1 MSKRDYY
8 EVLGVERGAD
18 AETIKKAFRKK
29 AGEFHPDRHPNLKG
43 AEHKAMEDRF
53 KEVGEAYAVLSD
65 PEKRARY
72 DRFGHQEGGF
82 GGGNPFEGGGFE
94 GFGDAFG
101 DLFEGFFGG
110 GGARQRRGQDLKAEL
125 GLKFEEAVFGK
136 ETEMV
141 IPSLRSCESCHGSG
155 AKPGTQPVTCRTCA
169 GRGQVR
175 VSQGFF
181 QMAAPCPDCRGRGT
195 QIKDPCAEC
204 RGEGRV
210 RQRRTVKVSV
220 PAGVED
226 GMQVRLRNEG
236 EAGPQGQPA
245 GDLYVVL
252 RVRAHEHFERVE
264 DDLAVELPISFS
276 QAALGAEVEVTLL
289 EGGSAELKVPAGT
302 QPGKV
307 LRVRGKGVPKLQREG
322 RGDLLVNITIAVPHK
337 LSARQKELLEELAKE
352 SGEAPKAGKKGVLDK
367 AKKLFGQD

>member
-18 AETIKKAFRKK
+18 AESIKKAFRKK
-29 AGEFHPDRHPNLKG
+29 AGEFHPDRHPGLHG

-65 PEKRARY
+65 GQKRAAY

-82 GGGNPFEGGGFE
+82 GGGGGNPFEGT

-110 GGARQRRGQDLKAEL
+110 GGRPRRGQDLKAEL
-125 GLKFEEAVFGK
+125 ELKFEEAVFGK
-136 ETEMV
+136 ETEMT
-141 IPSLRSCESCHGSG
+141 IPSLRACGTCDGSG
-155 AKPGTQPVTCRTCA
+155 AKPGSKPVTCRTCG

-175 VSQGFF
+175 VNQGIF
-181 QMAAPCPDCRGRGT
+181 QMAAPCPDCRGRGV
-195 QIKDPCAEC
+195 QIKDACSEC
-204 RGEGRV
+204 HGEGRV

-226 GMQVRLRNEG
+226 GMQVRLRGEG
-236 EAGPQGQPA
+236 EAGPQGLPA
-245 GDLYVVL
+245 GDLYVVI
-252 RVRAHEHFERVE
+252 RVRAHQHFEREE
-264 DDLAVELPISFS
+264 DDLHVELPISFA
-276 QAALGAEVEVTLL
+276 QAALGADLEVELL
-289 EGGSAELKVPAGT
+289 EGGHAELKVHPGT
-302 QPGKV
+302 QPGKI

-322 RGDLLVNITIAVPHK
+322 RGDLQVHISVEVPAK
-337 LSARQKELLEELAKE
+337 LSDRQRHLLEEFAKE
-352 SGEAPKAGKKGVLDK
+352 SGEHVKVKKGVLDK

>member
-8 EVLGVERGAD
+8 DVLGVERTAD
-18 AETIKKAFRKK
+18 TEAIKKAFRKK
-29 AGEFHPDRHPNLKG
+29 AGEFHPDRHPGLHG

-65 PEKRARY
+65 SEKRARY
-72 DRFGHQEGGF
+72 DRFGHQEG

-94 GFGDAFG
+94 GFGDVFG
-101 DLFEGFFGG
+101 DLFEGFFGGG

-125 GLKFEEAVFGK
+125 AIKFEEAVFG
-136 ETEMV
+136 TEAEMS
-141 IPSLRSCESCHGSG
+141 IPSLRSCDTCAGSG
-155 AKPGTQPVTCRTCA
+155 AKAGTKPVTCRTCA

-175 VSQGFF
+175 VNQGFF
-181 QMAAPCPDCRGRGT
+181 QMAAPCPDCRGRGV
-195 QIKDPCAEC
+195 QIKEPCPDC
-204 RGEGRV
+204 RGEGRI
-210 RQRRTVKVSV
+210 RQTRVVKVVV

-226 GMQVRLRNEG
+226 GMQVRLRGEG
-236 EAGPQGQPA
+236 EGGPQGTPA

-252 RVRAHEHFERVE
+252 RVRAHEHFEREE
-264 DDLAVELPISFS
+264 DDLHVDFPVSFS
-276 QAALGAEVEVTLL
+276 QAALGAEVEVPLL
-289 EGGSAELKVPAGT
+289 DQDEHADLKVPAGT

-322 RGDLLVNITIAVPHK
+322 RGDLLVHINVEVPQK
-337 LSARQKELLEELAKE
+337 LTARQRELLEEFAKE
-352 SGEAPKAGKKGVLDK
+352 SGEGLKRKKGVLDK